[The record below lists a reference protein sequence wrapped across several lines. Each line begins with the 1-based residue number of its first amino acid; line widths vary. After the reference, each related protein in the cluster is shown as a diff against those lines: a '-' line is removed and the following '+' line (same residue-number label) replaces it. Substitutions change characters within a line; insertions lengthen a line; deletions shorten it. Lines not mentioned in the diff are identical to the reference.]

1 MEKKQKKNLTWS
13 VERCS
18 WTFEVRMRTIQNLW
32 YWRFSAK
39 DINKKIKTDN
49 NSVANQHNE
58 KICLNSS
65 LASKHIIST
74 STLAQFSV
82 HLFQGR
88 RRWLCK
94 CAFSLKLIKLEH
106 RCAINQSQ
114 ISHPS
119 CFLSLERKMKFFWCS
134 VHQLLENVSAK
145 KSHWRFYKQL
155 LVLRST
161 IECLMTR

>member
-13 VERCS
+13 VKRCS

-114 ISHPS
+114 RSHVMFAVFGTEDEV
-119 CFLSLERKMKFFWCS
+119 FLVQCASTSRKC
-134 VHQLLENVSAK
+134 
-145 KSHWRFYKQL
+145 
-155 LVLRST
+155 
-161 IECLMTR
+161 

>member
-1 MEKKQKKNLTWS
+1 
-13 VERCS
+13 
-18 WTFEVRMRTIQNLW
+18 MRTIQNLW

-74 STLAQFSV
+74 STFAQFSV
-82 HLFQGR
+82 HQFQGR
-88 RRWLCK
+88 SAWLFK

-114 ISHPS
+114 RSHVMFAVFGTEDEV
-119 CFLSLERKMKFFWCS
+119 FLVQCASTSRKCQCKEEP
-134 VHQLLENVSAK
+134 L
-145 KSHWRFYKQL
+145 
-155 LVLRST
+155 T
-161 IECLMTR
+161 ILQATACTSEFD

>member
-1 MEKKQKKNLTWS
+1 MEKKQTKNLTWS

-32 YWRFSAK
+32 YRRFSAK
-39 DINKKIKTDN
+39 DINKKIKTDK
-49 NSVANQHNE
+49 NSVANQNNE

-82 HLFQGR
+82 HSFQGR

-119 CFLSLERKMKFFWCS
+119 CSCLWNGRWSFFGAVCINFLKM
-134 VHQLLENVSAK
+134 
-145 KSHWRFYKQL
+145 
-155 LVLRST
+155 LVQRRAIDDFT
-161 IECLMTR
+161 RNCL